1 MDNFSEKYKKCREC
15 QTLINTPR
23 KNEVFY
29 EVENDEDDFYGK
41 KYWTG
46 HQVDNYGYPNIFQRS
61 RQDLT
66 GRCLYWLRK
75 VMEYKGT
82 PGKTLEIGSG
92 PGAFVQMLK
101 SVGFEA
107 KGLELSPWVAN
118 YGRNYHGV
126 EIINSKIEDVSEN
139 MELKDIVVMMDVL
152 EHFTDPV
159 ESMRHTLSV
168 IKNDG
173 IIVIQTPCYNHMS
186 YEEMIATNDPFL
198 IQLKDQEHLYLF
210 STKAV
215 TMLLES
221 YGFKYINFIDPLFP
235 YDMFLIAS
243 AEELVQVG
251 NDQVTAHLQS
261 KPETRLILAL
271 LDLYDEVNRVSNEAE
286 IRLANN
292 KKLEQL
298 LSECEYDREVRIQT
312 IHKLESLLK
321 ESEADREARLQS
333 IQKLEELLKESE
345 ADREA
350 RLQSI
355 QKLEELLKESEAD
368 REARLIAIQ
377 KLESLLKESEI
388 DREARLESIQKLEK
402 LLQEKQGQV

>member
-1 MDNFSEKYKKCREC
+1 MEGNKFMEILECWCGCKELDRFSDKYKKCREC
-15 QTLINTPR
+15 ETLINTPR
-23 KNEVFY
+23 QITMFY
-29 EVENDEDDFYGK
+29 EVENDEEAFYGK
-41 KYWTG
+41 NYWMD
-46 HQVDNYGYPNIFQRS
+46 HQTEDLGQPSIFQRS
-61 RQDLT
+61 RKDLT
-66 GRCLYWLRK
+66 ERCLYWLRTILK
-75 VMEYKGT
+75 YKNTGS
-82 PGKTLEIGSG
+82 TLEIGSG
-92 PGAFVQMLK
+92 PGAFVQMLE

-118 YGRNYHGV
+118 YGRNTHGV
-126 EIINSKIEDVSEN
+126 DIINSKIEDISEN
-139 MELKDIVVMMDVL
+139 MDLKDVVILMDVL

-159 ESMRHTLSV
+159 ESMKHALK
-168 IKNDG
+168 IINNEG
-173 IIVIQTPCYNHMS
+173 IIVIQTPCYNHKT
-186 YEEMIATNDPFL
+186 YEEMTATNAPFL
-198 IQLKDQEHLYLF
+198 NMLKDQEHLYLF
-210 STKAV
+210 STQAV

-221 YGFKYINFIDPLFP
+221 FGFKYINFIDPLFP

-251 NDQVTAHLQS
+251 NDQVSEHLES

-292 KKLEQL
+292 KKLDQL
-298 LSECEYDREVRIQT
+298 LSECESDREARLQT

-350 RLQSI
+350 RLISI
-355 QKLEELLKESEAD
+355 QKLEG
-368 REARLIAIQ
+368 
-377 KLESLLKESEI
+377 LLKESEI

-402 LLQEKQGQV
+402 LLQEKQGKV